1 VREWNGSSAVVRAGR
16 GKILLPLFGREAWPS
31 IERVEFLATRL
42 DRLARSALH
51 LCQIAAE
58 LACKQVHLQVLGQ
71 HRDTSDPT
79 GRMLFHMLGAIAQ
92 FETELR
98 AERQMDGIQ
107 KARSRGVHLGRKKR
121 LTRQQRAELR
131 YQRAQGVLISTLMRE
146 YHLSKA
152 SVYRYLRD
160 LDAVPSP

>member
-1 VREWNGSSAVVRAGR
+1 MFKN
-16 GKILLPLFGREAWPS
+16 ILLAVDGSEH
-31 IERVEFLATRL
+31 ATH
-42 DRLARSALH
+42 AAKV
-51 LCQIAAE
+51 AAE
-58 LACKQVHLQVLGQ
+58 LARKQVHLQVLDQ
-71 HRDTSDPT
+71 HLDTSDAT
-79 GRMLFHMLGAIAQ
+79 GRLLFHMLGAIAQ

-107 KARSRGVHLGRKKR
+107 KARARGVHLGRNKR

-160 LDAVPSP
+160 LETVPSP